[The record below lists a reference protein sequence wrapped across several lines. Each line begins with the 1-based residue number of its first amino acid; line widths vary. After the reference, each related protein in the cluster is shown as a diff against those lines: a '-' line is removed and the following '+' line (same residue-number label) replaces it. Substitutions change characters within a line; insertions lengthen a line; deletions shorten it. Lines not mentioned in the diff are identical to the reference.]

1 MKLGSVQIERP
12 WMNMTFFKLGNW
24 YLKEQRK
31 GCVSSGQ
38 VPGVDG
44 LLLPQFPVQL
54 LVARD
59 IQISGTWSESDKK
72 QIEKAISGGLGVGW
86 GPFKI
91 GGSYEASENHT
102 EFSSTFDGTTIT
114 VPGIQII
121 GFVSSIPTPLCPPIN
136 DPKLDT

>member
-1 MKLGSVQIERP
+1 
-12 WMNMTFFKLGNW
+12 
-24 YLKEQRK
+24 
-31 GCVSSGQ
+31 
-38 VPGVDG
+38 VDG